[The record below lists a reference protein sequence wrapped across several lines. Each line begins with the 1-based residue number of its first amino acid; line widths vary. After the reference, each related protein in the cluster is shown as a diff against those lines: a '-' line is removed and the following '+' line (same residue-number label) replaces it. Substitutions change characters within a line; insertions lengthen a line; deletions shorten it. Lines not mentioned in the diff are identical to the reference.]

1 MHVGLYWF
9 YNLLG
14 LYNTCFSWST
24 SPFYIWG
31 QKKKTNECNTIASI
45 QELILTLNF
54 VSRFRPP
61 LKAFLAQ
68 VALPVEFSDPIG
80 CSRVGC
86 SLDRWTGHSPSMTTH
101 HPLTTEE
108 YGWAR
113 GAIPRFRL
121 PALLAGSRGPSPLK
135 GVHTLVSHGENHS
148 SAGSAV
154 GCRRR
159 WTSLI
164 NLLPTQKFNQPCT
177 GNNTLKL
184 ETRHPDKVEN

>member
-14 LYNTCFSWST
+14 LYHTCFSLST
-24 SPFYIWG
+24 SPFYIWA
-31 QKKKTNECNTIASI
+31 QKQTNEHNTIASI
-45 QELILTLNF
+45 QELILTMNF

-80 CSRVGC
+80 CSRVSC

-108 YGWAR
+108 DGWAR
-113 GAIPRFRL
+113 ARSSASSFL
-121 PALLAGSRGPSPLK
+121 PCLLAVVVLLHSRASTRLWAMVRTTAHQ
-135 GVHTLVSHGENHS
+135 GVL
-148 SAGSAV
+148 
-154 GCRRR
+154 
-159 WTSLI
+159 
-164 NLLPTQKFNQPCT
+164 
-177 GNNTLKL
+177 
-184 ETRHPDKVEN
+184 